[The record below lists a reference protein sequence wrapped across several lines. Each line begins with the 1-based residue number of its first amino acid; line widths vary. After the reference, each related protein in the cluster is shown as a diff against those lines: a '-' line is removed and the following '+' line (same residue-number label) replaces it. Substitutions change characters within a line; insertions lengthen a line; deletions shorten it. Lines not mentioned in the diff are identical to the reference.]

1 MNHAPTTSGRPLRL
15 GFPVKVMGRPGMKSG
30 DTRRWQQ
37 GPHLKTSLEH
47 VDAIFDYLRSVG
59 LDMYR
64 FSSDLAPYATHPDM
78 PQFHNMVAESDAE
91 LRAIGAK
98 ARALDIRVSFHP
110 SQYVLLNSP
119 NPELTRKSI
128 WDLSNQAEI
137 LDRMD
142 AGPEAVLVTHV
153 GGVYDDKDAARARW
167 IDGYAQCPEHVRK
180 RLVLENDDIRFSAA
194 DVLWIH
200 ERTGVRLIFDYQ
212 HFWCLNPEGLD
223 MRDTLEKFL
232 ASWGDPSSRGW
243 ARPKIHFSSPRT
255 ELREVKRAI
264 KPAARAAA
272 KAGKAKP
279 KKGELLKTPVKAGAR
294 IKTVLLPPIWT
305 GHSDFT
311 NPFEFATFMRMAHGL
326 DFDVMMEGKSKDISL
341 LKLRPD
347 LLRFA
352 PDVAARFGIF
362 PEAAA
367 KLAADE
373 RKLEEGVAAESEPD
387 VDEGLAIAAE

>member
-1 MNHAPTTSGRPLRL
+1 MTTNNARPLRL
-15 GFPVKVMGRPGMKSG
+15 GFPVKVMGQPGLKSG

-37 GPHLKTSLEH
+37 GPHLKTSLEY
-47 VDAIFDYLRSVG
+47 VDKILDYMAKVG

-64 FSSDLAPYATHPDM
+64 LSSDLAPYATHPDM

-91 LRAIGAK
+91 LAAFGAK
-98 ARALDIRVSFHP
+98 ARALDIRLSFHP

-128 WDLSNQAEI
+128 WDLASQAEM
-137 LDRMD
+137 LDRMG

-153 GGVYDDKDAARARW
+153 GGVYDDKDASRERW
-167 IDGYAQCPEHVRK
+167 IGGWNQCPQHVRD

-212 HFWCLNPEGLD
+212 HFWCLNPEGLE
-223 MRDTLEKFL
+223 MRETLEKFI
-232 ASWGDPSSRGW
+232 ASWAGS

-264 KPAARAAA
+264 KPAQRAAA
-272 KAGKAKP
+272 KAGTAKA
-279 KKGELLKTPVKAGAR
+279 KKGELLKNPVKAGAR

-311 NPFEFATFMRMAHGL
+311 NPFEFATFMRMAAGL
-326 DFDVMMEGKSKDISL
+326 EFDVMMEGKSKDISL

-373 RKLEEGVAAESEPD
+373 RQLEEGVGAESEPD
-387 VDEGLAIAAE
+387 VDEGDAMLQAAE